1 MQWINFRKMED
12 AMKKIWIV
20 LGIIALVIVLVIGS
34 LVGSRNRFVALE
46 EGVDAQWA
54 NVETVLQRR
63 FDLIPNLVNTV
74 KGYAAHEEG
83 LLTRVTELRSQWAAA
98 KTTDQK
104 IGIANELQGTLGRL
118 MLVAEN
124 YPDLKANQNFLA
136 LQDELAGT
144 ENRIAVERRRYNES
158 VQAYNTAI
166 RKFPGVL
173 WAGIFGFERRTPFES
188 APEASAVPNVNF

>member
-173 WAGIFGFERRTPFES
+173 WAGIFGFERRMPFES